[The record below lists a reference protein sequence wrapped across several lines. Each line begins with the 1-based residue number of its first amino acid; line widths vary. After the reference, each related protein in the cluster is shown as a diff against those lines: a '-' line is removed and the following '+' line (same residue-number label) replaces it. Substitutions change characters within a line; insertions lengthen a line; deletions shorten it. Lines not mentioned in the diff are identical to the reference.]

1 MYRQAAIDVD
11 KMLQGARPAELPVE
25 QAPKFALVFNL
36 KTAQALGITMP
47 PPCSSEQMR

>member
-1 MYRQAAIDVD
+1 
-11 KMLQGARPAELPVE
+11 MLQGAHPAELLME